1 MEISSLSEANV
12 QDGGERMDSTQPLS
26 NTSRI
31 QSNLLFGELLVAKG
45 LLSPED
51 LLEVLDEQREHGGR
65 LGEVLLRLK
74 MLNDEDVTQSL
85 AEHLSI
91 EYLRFDDISKVD
103 MNVARALPESIAKRF
118 CLLAV
123 REEDG
128 KTLVAMAD
136 PLNVIAIDTVTLK
149 MKRRIKL
156 SISSP
161 AEIRRTIE
169 AVYHSTDVE
178 EQQLRTIIETEI
190 DTQEEPQDD
199 SLMEDTLET
208 DISSEV
214 AATKPPVIRFV
225 DLLLSQAVKSRAS
238 DIHIEPQETSVV
250 VRMRIDGVL
259 RNMVPPAKKMNAAIV
274 ARIKILSQMDI
285 AERRLP
291 QDGRFKIKALSRD
304 IDVRVSVIPTIY
316 GEKVVMRILDA
327 AAVNH
332 DLDQLGFEPELLIE
346 FKDML
351 SQPHGIIIVTG
362 PTGSG
367 KSTTLYSALNYLR
380 DPTKNITTV
389 EDPVEYRLSGINQIQ
404 VKPEI
409 DLDFAMC
416 LRAIM
421 RQDPDIILIGEIR
434 DKETVEIAIKA
445 SLTGH
450 LVLSTFHTN
459 DAPSAVSRLL
469 YMGIERYL
477 LASTLNL
484 VVAQRLVRKICK
496 RCKEPVTLN
505 EEVLKRLKIN
515 VEQAM
520 DTVFYR
526 GRGCPACGGTGYLGR
541 LPIFEF
547 LGVDNKISEMIVS
560 GASEAQIREAGRQK
574 GYGGLVDSGVSKM
587 LQGLTTAEEVLEA
600 TFTEKD

>member
-1 MEISSLSEANV
+1 M
-12 QDGGERMDSTQPLS
+12 
-26 NTSRI
+26 

-156 SISSP
+156 AISSP

-259 RNMVPPAKKMNAAIV
+259 RNMVPPAKKMHAAIV

-291 QDGRFKIKALSRD
+291 QDGRFKIKASGRD

-327 AAVNH
+327 SAVNH

-520 DTVFYR
+520 DTVFYK

-600 TFTEKD
+600 AFTEKD

>member
-1 MEISSLSEANV
+1 
-12 QDGGERMDSTQPLS
+12 MDSTQPLS
-26 NTSRI
+26 NVSNVPKAQT
-31 QSNLLFGELLVAKG
+31 NLLFGELLVSKG
-45 LLSPED
+45 LLSPEE

-65 LGEVLLRLK
+65 LGEVMLRLK
-74 MLNDEDVTQSL
+74 MLNDEDVTQAL
-85 AEHLSI
+85 AEHLAI
-91 EYLRFDDISKVD
+91 EHFRFDDISKID
-103 MNVARALPESIAKRF
+103 MNVARVLPESIAKRF
-118 CLLAV
+118 YLVAV
-123 REEDG
+123 GEDNG
-128 KTLVAMAD
+128 KVIVAMAD

-149 MKRRIKL
+149 MKRQIKL
-156 SISSP
+156 AISSP
-161 AEIRRTIE
+161 GEIRRAIE
-169 AVYHSTDVE
+169 LVYHGSDVE
-178 EQQLRTIIETEI
+178 EEQLRTIVETEV
-190 DTQEEPQDD
+190 DNGEPQDD
-199 SLMEDTLET
+199 SLLEDTLET

-214 AATKPPVIRFV
+214 AATKAPVIRFV

-238 DIHIEPQETSVV
+238 DIHIEPQENAMA

-259 RNMVPPAKKMNAAIV
+259 RNMVPPAKKMQAAIV
-274 ARIKILSQMDI
+274 ARVKILSQMDI

-291 QDGRFKIKALSRD
+291 QDGRFKIKASGRD

-332 DLDQLGFEPELLIE
+332 DLDQLGFEPELLAE
-346 FKDML
+346 FKNML
-351 SQPHGIIIVTG
+351 SQPHGIIVVTG

-389 EDPVEYRLSGINQIQ
+389 EDPVEYRLAGINQIQ
-404 VKPEI
+404 VKPDI

-416 LRAIM
+416 LRAIL

-459 DAPSAVSRLL
+459 DAPSAISRLI

-484 VVAQRLVRKICK
+484 IVAQRLVRKICK
-496 RCKEPVTLN
+496 HCKEPVTLN
-505 EEVLKRLKIN
+505 EEILKRLKVN
-515 VEQAM
+515 REQSM
-520 DTVFYR
+520 DTVFYH
-526 GRGCPACGGTGYLGR
+526 GRGCPACGGTGYFGR

-547 LGVDNKISEMIVS
+547 LTVDSAIGEMIIA
-560 GASEAQIREAGRQK
+560 GTSEAQIKAAIRQK
-574 GYGGLVDSGVSKM
+574 GYSGLLESGVNKM
-587 LQGLTTAEEVLEA
+587 LQGLTTAEEVMEA
-600 TFTEKD
+600 TFTEKG